1 MCCLLYIIFFSKIII
16 RNKWQILLWYRC
28 WITLLLL
35 NIRLHW
41 IYFLKNCTYINKQK
55 KKVTRY
61 HFVIIFINNY
71 YSCNVDV
78 VLNDATH
85 LPFPK
90 ISFRSNIRET
100 RWITRY
106 ILGIQ
111 WFIAKSIRKR
121 WCFLCRWYITAET
134 ADEGRPRNQR
144 TIFFFFSF
152 STLITIFFR
161 VPISQSCGTYARCV

>member
-1 MCCLLYIIFFSKIII
+1 MISMLDNIITAKYSITLNIFFEKLYLY
-16 RNKWQILLWYRC
+16 K
-28 WITLLLL
+28 
-35 NIRLHW
+35 
-41 IYFLKNCTYINKQK
+41 KK

-71 YSCNVDV
+71 YSCNIDV

-161 VPISQSCGTYARCV
+161 VPISQSCEMRVNAPVSTWRPVINVTWCARKFVMV

>member
-1 MCCLLYIIFFSKIII
+1 MADLIMISMLDNIITAKYSITLNIFFEKLYLY
-16 RNKWQILLWYRC
+16 K
-28 WITLLLL
+28 
-35 NIRLHW
+35 
-41 IYFLKNCTYINKQK
+41 KK

-71 YSCNVDV
+71 YSCNIDV